1 LLLASLHIG
10 FIGGGNLARSLIGGL
25 VQKGC
30 SPGRIRVADPSAE
43 QRELLAQRFGVK
55 TSGDNREAAGGA
67 DVLVFAVKPQMFRQ
81 AALSL
86 TGQVTKDKPLVISVA
101 AGIATRDIVRWLG
114 GRAVVVRAMPNTP
127 ALIGAGAAGLYA
139 TSQVSAEQRSIAAA
153 LLEAVGTALWIDDES
168 LMDAVTALSGSGPA
182 YYFLLMELMESA
194 ARELGLPPD
203 AARRLALQTAYGAA
217 RMALESGQTPAELR
231 TQVTSR
237 GGTTAAAVKVFEAA
251 GLGGIVLRALTA
263 ARDRGREMSREAGE
277 EKP

>member
-1 LLLASLHIG
+1 
-10 FIGGGNLARSLIGGL
+10 
-25 VQKGC
+25 
-30 SPGRIRVADPSAE
+30 
-43 QRELLAQRFGVK
+43 
-55 TSGDNREAAGGA
+55 
-67 DVLVFAVKPQMFRQ
+67 
-81 AALSL
+81 
-86 TGQVTKDKPLVISVA
+86 
-101 AGIATRDIVRWLG
+101 
-114 GRAVVVRAMPNTP
+114 MPNTP